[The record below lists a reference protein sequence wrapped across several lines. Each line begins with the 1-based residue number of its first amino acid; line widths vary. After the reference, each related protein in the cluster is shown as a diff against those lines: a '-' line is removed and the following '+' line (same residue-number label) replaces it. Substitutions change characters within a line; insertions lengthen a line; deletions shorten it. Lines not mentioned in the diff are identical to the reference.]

1 MLSLYIIVEKAHKA
15 PTISTST
22 VSTIIRT
29 LDFFEFL
36 IKNRVGRK
44 IDYFYQ
50 HDFTKSLYLHLF
62 FSCKTIVS
70 WYFKEFQSF
79 DLLTIIFWF

>member
-44 IDYFYQ
+44 IVYFYQ
-50 HDFTKSLYLHLF
+50 NDFKKSLYLHLF

-70 WYFKEFQSF
+70 WYFKELQSF
-79 DLLTIIFWF
+79 NLLPIIFWI